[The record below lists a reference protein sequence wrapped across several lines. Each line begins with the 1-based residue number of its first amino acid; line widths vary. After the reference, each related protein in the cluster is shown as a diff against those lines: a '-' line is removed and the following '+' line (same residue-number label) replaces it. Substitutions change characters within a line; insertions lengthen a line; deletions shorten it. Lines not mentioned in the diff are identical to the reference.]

1 MSDTPE
7 VGDRVFFPDI
17 DSSAYV
23 ARVVSV
29 DTRTVP
35 PLLRVKVDYG
45 DVVTYTTVTE
55 DDVTLDWRDK

>member
-1 MSDTPE
+1 M
-7 VGDRVFFPDI
+7 FFPDI
-17 DSSAYV
+17 DSSTYV